1 MNIPLPKPPVEHI
14 SPPGHSSSDQGW
26 SRDGT
31 ALPGLLSIPILIL
44 SLSLPFIVLPSL
56 FCSLLPPHSFTLPPP
71 YMELSRQEYRSGL
84 PFLSPG
90 YLPNPGI
97 EPGSPALQADSL
109 PSEPP
114 GKLLL
119 RGIPWRSNMIS
130 LRAWVQHLVG
140 ELRSCMPHSTAK
152 KKR

>member
-114 GKLLL
+114 GKPL
-119 RGIPWRSNMIS
+119 ITPPQSFS
-130 LRAWVQHLVG
+130 PPP
-140 ELRSCMPHSTAK
+140 PHSPQLEKILCTATK
-152 KKR
+152 TQQSHKYK